1 MKSGEG
7 TFKYKG
13 CTTVPPLSFIDDVL
27 GITECSV
34 KSVQLN
40 TIIQSKMNNKKLR
53 LSQSKC
59 YKMHVGKSSE
69 SCPSLKVDVKE
80 IKAVDKESS
89 LEIF

>member
-40 TIIQSKMNNKKLR
+40 RIEANAIPLR
-53 LSQSKC
+53 FVI
-59 YKMHVGKSSE
+59 MGRR
-69 SCPSLKVDVKE
+69 
-80 IKAVDKESS
+80 IM
-89 LEIF
+89 